1 MTSMEMTIIEPDL
14 HIDSTDRNVRANY
27 FHTEAVKYG
36 FSFIYGWLGLA
47 KALAPIREERLY
59 KELGYATWSE
69 YTNQVFGKP
78 PQTIDT
84 SIRRFTML
92 KAAGLDPEQF
102 ADFLPSRVEELARIA
117 VATGGHLEPELIEKA
132 RDTSKKGEFKV
143 AVRKAKSQLHIEQP
157 IKLEVIMP
165 ESLHRQFSVCMEIL
179 RILRQDGEIKAA
191 DLIGENLADFVLRPD
206 VRALLETRPDLFQKL
221 KGE

>member
-102 ADFLPSRVEELARIA
+102 ADFLPSRVEEL
-117 VATGGHLEPELIEKA
+117 
-132 RDTSKKGEFKV
+132 GEFKV